1 MLVGFVAVW
10 CFCGCSWCIVF
21 WIVFVTRLGVGC
33 GLCLVLL
40 DFFVSFVILLRDV
53 ITFGVNCG
61 CIGWCLGTQ
70 F

>member
-1 MLVGFVAVW
+1 M
-10 CFCGCSWCIVF
+10 
-21 WIVFVTRLGVGC
+21 
-33 GLCLVLL
+33 LL

-53 ITFGVNCG
+53 IAFGVNCG